1 MLVLCLVFAA
11 GLVHPAA
18 AGAVR
23 FDRDGGRRADRC
35 ADHSRLGEIYE
46 NVQRFSLGGGAQS
59 GPFGIPSLKSAPVSE
74 KRVALSRSSA
84 NNAMGIECRGVLRRR
99 NLRQSGGQLAG
110 IGWPKRALERSPQ
123 PELSAWPPF
132 SDVGGQCGV
141 SVAIPRRCT
150 VTLPERRSWVM
161 MYPEPA
167 GRLWAARGSRSPP

>member
-99 NLRQSGGQLAG
+99 NLETVWRAAGGHRLAQTSLGAIATTG
-110 IGWPKRALERSPQ
+110 IICLAP
-123 PELSAWPPF
+123 
-132 SDVGGQCGV
+132 V
-141 SVAIPRRCT
+141 
-150 VTLPERRSWVM
+150 
-161 MYPEPA
+161 
-167 GRLWAARGSRSPP
+167 